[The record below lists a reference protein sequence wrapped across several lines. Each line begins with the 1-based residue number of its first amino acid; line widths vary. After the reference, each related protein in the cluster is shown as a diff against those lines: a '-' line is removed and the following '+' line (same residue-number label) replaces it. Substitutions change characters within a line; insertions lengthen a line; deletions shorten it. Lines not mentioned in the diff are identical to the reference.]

1 MLIKNVT
8 ILHCHGNRYFNIHM
22 GFLNSNTLFSP
33 YATEAVDVSSVDL
46 GDVCFLRASF
56 FWNCL
61 AIWPWLA
68 WSLPCRPCSQ
78 ALGSSERFHCV
89 IGSMPFTHDT
99 AEFHGRG
106 SARIKTVHFISDR
119 QGGRKALGTMHS
131 LQRRAPTGCFLQPEP
146 IFWVRVSCSPCWL
159 QIC

>member
-56 FWNCL
+56 LVLTFC
-61 AIWPWLA
+61 P
-68 WSLPCRPCSQ
+68 
-78 ALGSSERFHCV
+78 
-89 IGSMPFTHDT
+89 IGQIINENVLYKETLLIPILVCGTVTH
-99 AEFHGRG
+99 
-106 SARIKTVHFISDR
+106 
-119 QGGRKALGTMHS
+119 
-131 LQRRAPTGCFLQPEP
+131 
-146 IFWVRVSCSPCWL
+146 
-159 QIC
+159 